1 VTGGRRGGHVLA
13 DQLVAQGCELVFC
26 VPGESYLPL
35 LDGLYAHRQAV
46 RVVTCRHESAAA
58 NAAEAHGKLTGRPGV
73 CMVTRGPG
81 ATQAAVGIHTAS
93 QDSTPLVLLVGQVA
107 SGHRGREAFQEI
119 DCQAVFGSMAKGVYE
134 LDRVARIPEVVA
146 SAFSLA
152 MAGRPGPVVISLPE
166 DVLSADA
173 DADAAG
179 DTDADPGGDPDADAG
194 PADAPRALARQPVAD
209 PAQVARLRE
218 LLAAATRPLVLVGG
232 GPWDGPSCAR
242 LAEWALACE
251 LPVAASFRRQD
262 LVDNELACYA
272 GDVGLGINPALAQ
285 RIRDCDLLIAVGPR
299 LTEIETQGYT
309 LPAPPVAPQTLVH
322 VHPDPRELGRVYQP
336 AMGIVAGMPTFA
348 AALAGAVRVDGG
360 RWASWTRAARA
371 DYERWSA
378 LPAPGPGGLDLSA
391 AIGVL
396 RGELPEDTIYCNGA
410 GNFTVWVHRF
420 IRYRGWGTQLAPQ
433 SGAMGYGIPAALA
446 AQLVHPDRTVVAFT
460 GDGDFQ
466 MCGQELATM
475 VAERLPIL
483 VIVANNR
490 MLGTIRMHQER
501 RFPGRVM
508 ATDLVNPDFAAL
520 ARAYGAFGERVE
532 HAGELT
538 DAVRRARAAGGPAL
552 IELMTDPD
560 ALTPSASLSGLAA
573 AR

>member
-1 VTGGRRGGHVLA
+1 MSGARPGGQVLA

-35 LDGLYAHRQAV
+35 LDGLYEHRDQV
-46 RVVTCRHESAAA
+46 RVVTCRHETAAA
-58 NAAEAHGKLTGRPGV
+58 NAADAYGKLTGRPGI

-81 ATQAAVGIHTAS
+81 ATQAAVGVHTAS

-119 DCQAVFGSMAKGVYE
+119 DCLAVFGSMAKGVFE
-134 LDRVARIPEVVA
+134 PDDPDRIPEIVA
-146 SAFSLA
+146 GAFSLA
-152 MAGRPGPVVISLPE
+152 LGGRQGPVVISLPE
-166 DVLSADA
+166 DVLCA
-173 DADAAG
+173 AAG
-179 DTDADPGGDPDADAG
+179 ADIG
-194 PADAPRALARQPVAD
+194 DAPRATARQPAAD
-209 PAQVARLRE
+209 PGQVAQLRD
-218 LLAAATRPLVLVGG
+218 LLQDAQRPLVLVGG
-232 GPWDGPSCAR
+232 GPWDAASCEH
-242 LAEWALACE
+242 LAAWAQACD

-262 LVDNELACYA
+262 LLDNASANYV
-272 GDVGLGINPALAQ
+272 GDVGLGVNPALAQ
-285 RIRDCDLLIAVGPR
+285 RIRESDLLIALGPR

-309 LPAPPVAPQTLVH
+309 LPAPPVAPQPLVH

-336 AMGIVAGMPTFA
+336 ALGIVAGMQSFA
-348 AALAGAVRVDGG
+348 ATLAAAVRVDGPP
-360 RWASWTRAARA
+360 WSQWTRAARD
-371 DYERWSA
+371 DYEGWSA
-378 LPAPGPGGLDLSA
+378 LPRKREQLDLSA

-396 RGELPEDTIYCNGA
+396 RDELPEDTIYCNGA
-410 GNFTVWVHRF
+410 GNYTVWVHRF
-420 IRYRGWGTQLAPQ
+420 IRYRRWGTQLAPQ

-446 AQLVHPDRTVVAFT
+446 AQLLHPKRAVVAFA
-460 GDGDFQ
+460 GDGCFQ

-475 VAERLPIL
+475 VAERLPVL

-520 ARAYGAFGERVE
+520 ARSYGAFGERVQ
-532 HAGELT
+532 HAGEL
-538 DAVRRARAAGGPAL
+538 AGALQRARRSGGPAL
-552 IELMTDPD
+552 LELMTDPD
-560 ALTPSASLSGLAA
+560 ALTPTTSLSALAA